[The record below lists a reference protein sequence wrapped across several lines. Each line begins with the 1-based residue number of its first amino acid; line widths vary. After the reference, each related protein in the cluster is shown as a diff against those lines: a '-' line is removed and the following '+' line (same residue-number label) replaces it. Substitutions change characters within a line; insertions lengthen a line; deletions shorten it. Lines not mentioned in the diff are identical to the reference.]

1 MTTITCSHADMTRCD
16 QGERK
21 ASSNLPALLSVI
33 EQASDQ
39 WHAHSPAAD
48 LASQVTRLV
57 EERVPVTI
65 LSPLCWA
72 EQESLEHTFTD
83 QVYSTVKRCFQR
95 GFRRLLLVPWGG
107 RQNMGSL
114 VEPVRRALSAVTE
127 GAISQTQRA
136 LPQVHVD
143 GVSARSGFEGM
154 RSIHDQL
161 GPPLEA
167 FPGWDRTWIRL
178 WTGQVKIVL
187 LRSGAWMVPPSRT
200 AVWQGP
206 TRKALTAALCPQQAG
221 FMTTN
226 EHSSWQQ
233 DGQIYV
239 RYLVSLLV
247 AATQFL
253 QEDQV

>member
-1 MTTITCSHADMTRCD
+1 MATITCSHAAMARCD
-16 QGERK
+16 QEERK
-21 ASSNLPALLSVI
+21 APSDLPALLSVI

-39 WHAHSPAAD
+39 WHTQSPAAD
-48 LASQVTRLV
+48 LASHLTRLV
-57 EERVPVTI
+57 EERVPVTV
-65 LSPLCWA
+65 LSPLCWT

-83 QVYSTVKRCFQR
+83 QVYSTGKRYFQR

-114 VEPVRRALSAVTE
+114 AEPVRRALSAMTE

-178 WTGQVKIVL
+178 CAGQVKIVL
-187 LRSGAWMVPPSRT
+187 LRSGAWMVPPSRR

-206 TRKALTAALCPQQAG
+206 TRKALTAALCPQQAE
-221 FMTTN
+221 FLTTS
-226 EHSSWQQ
+226 ERSSWQQ

-253 QEDQV
+253 KQEQV

>member
-1 MTTITCSHADMTRCD
+1 MTRCD
-16 QGERK
+16 QEERQ
-21 ASSNLPALLSVI
+21 APSDLPALLSVI
-33 EQASDQ
+33 EQAGDQ
-39 WHAHSPAAD
+39 WHAHSPVAD
-48 LASQVTRLV
+48 LASHVTRLV
-57 EERVPVTI
+57 EERVPVTA

-143 GVSARSGFEGM
+143 GVSAHSGFEGM

-161 GPPLEA
+161 GPPLSA

-178 WTGQVKIVL
+178 WAGQVKIVL
-187 LRSGAWMVPPSRT
+187 LRSGAWMAPPSRT

-221 FMTTN
+221 FMTTS
-226 EHSSWQQ
+226 ERSSWQQ

-253 QEDQV
+253 QEEQV